1 MRSARTAR
9 KCGCPA
15 AFSREGCASRKG
27 GGARAEFSAG
37 EAPSGAFCV
46 IPGGMNACSGVGR
59 SDSLWRSN
67 SLCRQRRVLSAGTDL
82 ICFVVRRASAAV
94 RLRRQKLKRSFL
106 YDFSGSGV
114 NACSGGRQVRTAI
127 CQAEVFRAA
136 KQNACR
142 TAGSAVPGEL
152 VFTAVEDRN
161 LRYAFQKVNSRSNDA
176 NTASSAGSEM
186 QESE

>member
-1 MRSARTAR
+1 MPVPGSGEAAIGFGEAIRFADRSA
-9 KCGCPA
+9 
-15 AFSREGCASRKG
+15 
-27 GGARAEFSAG
+27 
-37 EAPSGAFCV
+37 
-46 IPGGMNACSGVGR
+46 
-59 SDSLWRSN
+59 
-67 SLCRQRRVLSAGTDL
+67 LSAGSDL
-82 ICFVVRRASAAV
+82 VCSVGCFVVRRASAAV

-136 KQNACR
+136 KQSACR

>member
-1 MRSARTAR
+1 M
-9 KCGCPA
+9 
-15 AFSREGCASRKG
+15 
-27 GGARAEFSAG
+27 
-37 EAPSGAFCV
+37 
-46 IPGGMNACSGVGR
+46 
-59 SDSLWRSN
+59 
-67 SLCRQRRVLSAGTDL
+67 
-82 ICFVVRRASAAV
+82 VRRASAAV

-136 KQNACR
+136 KQSACR